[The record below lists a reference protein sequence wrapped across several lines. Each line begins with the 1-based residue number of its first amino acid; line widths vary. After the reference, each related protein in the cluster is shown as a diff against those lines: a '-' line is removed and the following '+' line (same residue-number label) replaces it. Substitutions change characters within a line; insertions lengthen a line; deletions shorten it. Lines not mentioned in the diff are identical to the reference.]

1 MLLSP
6 QCWLMLS
13 PLFRVSSLGAVM
25 PPAAPLQALSNSCWA
40 LSKLNISNEAL
51 LDALVAAATNK
62 IHSFNAQNIAN
73 TVSLFGL
80 FNQGMPSVALLA
92 QSQCFRRRKDN
103 TMHPFPCP
111 LREMPAMWSKHAACG
126 WQLHLC
132 CCPHCSAVS

>member
-73 TVSLFGL
+73 TVSFLG
-80 FNQGMPSVALLA
+80 SSTRECLL
-92 QSQCFRRRKDN
+92 
-103 TMHPFPCP
+103 
-111 LREMPAMWSKHAACG
+111 
-126 WQLHLC
+126 LHF
-132 CCPHCSAVS
+132 